1 MTQLLFLST
10 LEQPD
15 VIITDFDKA
24 TQAALN
30 DQFPNIQ
37 QQLCIH
43 HIISNVLLKAK
54 NKWVGEREERTSPGA
69 SDDEDASSLA
79 GVWFGTTDKQLL
91 NDSSTSDK
99 IPHTYQGVVL
109 MWKRALYAETEE
121 AFEQAWRDLCKEF
134 DDQRA
139 ILQYLYATCLP
150 VSAQW
155 ARCFIRHYRNFGIRV
170 TSGTEASNNNVKS
183 YLLNG
188 MSHLYRLVEA
198 MQDMIHD
205 QERSFTDA
213 CGQDDVL
220 TAPQYLGSM
229 GNYLGEL
236 RTTMSSTGLKLI
248 NKEYRIARKF
258 MPTGKNPFPDSIGP
272 CNDDCT
278 VSIELGIPCYHKIYE
293 KLDSATPFT
302 KWEVHPRWRL
312 RESASQDPYRRILD
326 PKVAT
331 ALRGRPKNTAQAVP
345 ASLAITESSQSAS
358 QSGGRRQGR
367 PPGRL
372 NKSAHAKK
380 AQKATQET
388 ITQASSQISI
398 SIQRH
403 TGRLSTIL
411 RSGKTTGVRCSGRRT
426 QPNIRRTMSQWELAK
441 SDEEDADCIVVKQ

>member
-1 MTQLLFLST
+1 MSTRNCLQGCGLKVGHNYCLL
-10 LEQPD
+10 
-15 VIITDFDKA
+15 
-24 TQAALN
+24 
-30 DQFPNIQ
+30 
-37 QQLCIH
+37 
-43 HIISNVLLKAK
+43 
-54 NKWVGEREERTSPGA
+54 R
-69 SDDEDASSLA
+69 SLA
-79 GVWFGTTDKQLL
+79 L
-91 NDSSTSDK
+91 
-99 IPHTYQGVVL
+99 
-109 MWKRALYAETEE
+109 TEKE
-121 AFEQAWRDLCKEF
+121 FEQAWRDLCKEF

-139 ILQYLYATCLP
+139 ILQYLYSTYLP

-155 ARCFIRHYRNFGIRV
+155 ARCFIRRYRNFGIRV

-205 QERSFTDA
+205 QERAFMDA

-236 RTTMSSTGLKLI
+236 RTNMSSKGLGLI
-248 NKEYRIARKF
+248 NKQYCIARKF

-278 VSIELGIPCYHKIYE
+278 VSIELGIPCYHKVYA

-312 RESASQDPYRRILD
+312 RESVSQDPYRRILD

-331 ALRGRPKNTAQAVP
+331 TLRGRPKNTAQAIP
-345 ASLAITESSQSAS
+345 ASLAITESSQAAS
-358 QSGGRRQGR
+358 QSGGKRRGR
-367 PPGRL
+367 PPGRP
-372 NKSAHAKK
+372 NKSTDAKK
-380 AQKATQET
+380 AQKATQKA
-388 ITQASSQISI
+388 ITQTSSQTSMFAHQQT
-398 SIQRH
+398 SRP
-403 TGRLSTIL
+403 STVL

-426 QPNIRRTMSQWELAK
+426 QPNIRRTRSQWELAK
-441 SDEEDADCIVVKQ
+441 SDEEDDCIVVEQ